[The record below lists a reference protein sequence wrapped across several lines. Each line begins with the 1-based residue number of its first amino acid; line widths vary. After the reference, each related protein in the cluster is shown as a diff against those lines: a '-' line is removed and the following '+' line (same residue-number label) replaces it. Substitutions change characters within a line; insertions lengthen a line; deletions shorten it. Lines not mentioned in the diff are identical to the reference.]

1 MNTEYLGKVRA
12 LLDHVEKNVTPVIDQ
27 VSEVCAKSIANG
39 GMLYFFG
46 TGHSHIISEEPFYR
60 AGGLAAI
67 APILKNFLML
77 HEGAAVSSTYER
89 LEGVGKIV
97 INDCGIKEGDV
108 IFIISNSG
116 RNAAGIDAALAA
128 KEKGATTVAITSL
141 NHSKAVTSRHQCGK
155 RLFEVCDYVLDNGGV
170 LGDAC
175 IHLEGLDEGQMI
187 APTSTVIDATIVHM
201 TTTATI
207 EKLLAMGVNPPIF
220 TSANTDEGDRKN
232 AAIIAEYK
240 KRVPFL

>member
-1 MNTEYLGKVRA
+1 MNMEYLSEIRK
-12 LLDHVEKNVTPVIDQ
+12 LLAHVERNVAPVIDE
-27 VSEVCAKSIANG
+27 VSEVCAKAIANG

-46 TGHSHIISEEPFYR
+46 TGHSHMISEEPFYR
-60 AGGLAAI
+60 AGGLAAVS
-67 APILKNFLML
+67 PILKNFLML

-97 INDCGIKEGDV
+97 IGNSGLKAGDV
-108 IFIISNSG
+108 LFVTSNSG
-116 RNAAGIDAALAA
+116 RNAAGIEAALAA
-128 KEKGATTVAITSL
+128 KEMGAVTVAITSL
-141 NHSKAVTSRHQCGK
+141 NHSKAVTSRHPSGK

-175 IHLEGLDEGQMI
+175 LHLEGLPEGQMI
-187 APTSTVIDATIVHM
+187 APTSTVIDCTIVNM
-201 TTTATI
+201 LTTATI
-207 EKLLAMGVNPPIF
+207 EKLLSMGIQPPIF

>member
-1 MNTEYLGKVRA
+1 MNMEYLSEIRK
-12 LLDHVEKNVTPVIDQ
+12 LLDHVEANVAPVIDE
-27 VSEVCAKSIANG
+27 VSAVCAKSIAEG

-46 TGHSHIISEEPFYR
+46 TGHSHMISEEPFYR

-67 APILKNFLML
+67 SPSLKNFLML

-89 LEGVGKIV
+89 LEGVGEIV
-97 INDCGIKEGDV
+97 IKNSGIQKGDV
-108 IFIISNSG
+108 LFVISNSG
-116 RNAAGIDAALAA
+116 RNAAGIEAALTAKAIGAA
-128 KEKGATTVAITSL
+128 TVAITSL
-141 NHSKAVTSRHQCGK
+141 NHTKAVTSRHVSGK

-175 IHLEGLDEGQMI
+175 LHLEGLPEGQMI
-187 APTSTVIDATIVHM
+187 APTSTVIDATIVNM
-201 TTTATI
+201 VTTATI
-207 EKLLAMGVNPPIF
+207 EKLLAMGIQPPIF

>member
-1 MNTEYLGKVRA
+1 MNMEYLSEIRK
-12 LLDHVEKNVTPVIDQ
+12 LLDHVERNVAPVIDE
-27 VSEVCAKSIANG
+27 VSEVCAKAIANG

-46 TGHSHIISEEPFYR
+46 TGHSHMISEEPFYR
-60 AGGLAAI
+60 AGGLAAVS
-67 APILKNFLML
+67 PILKNFLML

-97 INDCGIKEGDV
+97 IGNSGLKAGDV
-108 IFIISNSG
+108 LFVTSNSG
-116 RNAAGIDAALAA
+116 RNAAGIEAALTA
-128 KEKGATTVAITSL
+128 KEKGAVTVAITSL
-141 NHSKAVTSRHQCGK
+141 NHSKAVTSRHPSGK

-175 IHLEGLDEGQMI
+175 LHLEGLPEGQMI
-187 APTSTVIDATIVHM
+187 APTSTVIDCTIVNM
-201 TTTATI
+201 LTTATI
-207 EKLLAMGVNPPIF
+207 EKLLSMGIQPPIF